1 VVELVAQR
9 VAGSR
14 SKALGTVHG
23 LQLTSFCSLDAAPGL
38 L

>member
-9 VAGSR
+9 LAGSL
-14 SKALGTVHG
+14 SNALSAVHG
-23 LQLTSFCSLDAAPGL
+23 LQLTSFCSLDAWAGL